1 MNIEKRLCLVLLGA
15 LLAAPLVGCA
25 PSRTYAFNV
34 TVENKTDQLLTVFLI
49 KDGPPVEKG
58 WMSPENMVMQRRADD
73 DSIANFALEV
83 PPGRT
88 LYGKRDVTGKFEP
101 NTIPILRIYRGR
113 FKGLSELLAVS
124 SSSPDFLEI
133 TLPPGPSTWTISNG
147 PDGRMSHTGT
157 WEKK

>member
-34 TVENKTDQLLTVFLI
+34 TVENKTDQPLMVFLT

-58 WMSPENMVMQRRADD
+58 WMSPENLVTLRRADD
-73 DSIANFALEV
+73 DSISGAHDIPAAK
-83 PPGRT
+83 T
-88 LYGKRDVTGKFEP
+88 LYMPKDVRGTFEP
-101 NTIPILRIYRGR
+101 DTAAILRIYRGK
-113 FKGLSELLAVS
+113 FKSLSELLAVS
-124 SSSPDFLEI
+124 SSSPDFLELR
-133 TLPPGPSTWTISNG
+133 LPPGASFWTISNG
-147 PDGRMSHTGT
+147 SDGRMAHKGK